1 MGTVK
6 KILPDMLAVVA
17 FVIIAFAYFFVPVR
31 DGKVLSGHDH
41 DGGVGSGI
49 EMQHYRDTHN
59 GERTRWTNSLFSGM
73 PTYQM
78 APSYDST
85 DTLSTLQR
93 MYQLWLPNVV
103 AYVFMMLLGFYIML
117 RAFDFKVWMAAL
129 GAVLWAFS
137 SYYFIIIAAGHIW
150 KVLTLCFIPP
160 TIGGIMLCYRR
171 KYLWGT
177 ALTGIFTAMQIFS
190 NHIQMTYYFMFVIGL
205 LALAFLAQALM
216 PSCKALDL
224 RSWFKASLCAL
235 CGGLLGVLVNISN
248 LYHTYEYSKES
259 MRSKSEL
266 THKTKDA
273 SDQTDSGLERSYI
286 TQWSYGGDELLTL
299 MIPNTKGGASMPLS
313 MNETAMEKA
322 NYELAQYRIYDA
334 FPQYHGE
341 QPGTSGPVYIGAFV
355 CFLFLLGLIIVR
367 GPLKWALLVATL
379 LSILLSLGHNLMWF
393 TDFFLDYVP
402 MYDKFR
408 TVASIL
414 VIAEFTMPLLGLL
427 ALKQV
432 VETPGMLHERRVQA
446 AMYVALGLTAGVCLL
461 LWLCPDLMG
470 SFLSSSDRQGLAE
483 YVSRGYMDQGMA
495 DKIMVSLSTM
505 RKAMFTSDC
514 LRSFFIILI
523 GFAALM
529 AYRTGKLKASVLVG
543 GLTVLCL
550 FDMWQ
555 VNKRYLNDDMFS
567 EPRPKAQNFA
577 KSEADE
583 MILQDEAL
591 DYRVLNLSVNTFNE
605 NSTSYYHKSIGGYH
619 PAKLRRYQEL
629 IEAHI
634 AKESQQV
641 QQAAARTGGDL
652 TKVNGDSLTP
662 VLNML
667 NMKYL
672 ILGLQDGG
680 KVAVPNPHAN
690 GNAWFVDKVHYVGNA
705 DDELAALGRLNT
717 QHEAV
722 ANKQFQAVLG
732 EARTDSTAS
741 VVMTDYEANELGYD
755 VCSEQGGVL
764 IFSEIFYPGW
774 TATVDGKEVEI
785 ARADYVLRA
794 IRMEGG
800 KHHVVLKF
808 DPQSVHTTDT
818 LAYIALTLLA
828 LMLAAAAG
836 WPYVRRR
843 KECSEK

>member
-1 MGTVK
+1 MGTLK

-17 FVIIAFAYFFVPVR
+17 FVIIAFTYFFVPVR

-41 DGGVGSGI
+41 DGAVGSGI
-49 EMQHYRDTHN
+49 EIQHYRETHN

-85 DTLSTLQR
+85 DTLSTIQSI
-93 MYQLWLPNVV
+93 YQLWLPNVM

-117 RAFDFKVWMAAL
+117 RAFNFKTWMAAL

-160 TIGGIMLCYRR
+160 TIGGIILCYRK
-171 KYLWGT
+171 KYLWGM
-177 ALTGIFTAMQIFS
+177 AVTGIFTALQIFS
-190 NHIQMTYYFMFVIGL
+190 NHIQMTYYFLFVIGFMV
-205 LALAFLAQALM
+205 LAYFIQTLM
-216 PSCKALDL
+216 PSHKELDI
-224 RSWFKASLCAL
+224 RSWLKASACAL
-235 CGGLLGVLVNISN
+235 IGGVLGVLVNISN
-248 LYHTYEYSKES
+248 IYHTYEYSKES

-266 THKTKDA
+266 TQKTKNA
-273 SDQTDSGLERSYI
+273 KDQTNSGLERSYI

-313 MNETAMEKA
+313 MNSTAMEKA
-322 NYELAQYRIYDA
+322 DYELNNYRIYDA

-355 CFLFLLGLIIVR
+355 CFLFILGLFIVK
-367 GPLKWALLVATL
+367 GPMKWALLCATI

-393 TDFFLDYVP
+393 TDLFLDYVP

-414 VIAEFTMPLLGLL
+414 VIAEFTMPMLGLL
-427 ALKQV
+427 ALNKII
-432 VETPGMLHERRVQA
+432 ENPKMLYESRTMA
-446 AMYVALGLTAGVCLL
+446 SMYIALSLTAGVCLL
-461 LWLCPDLMG
+461 LWLFPDIMG
-470 SFLSSSDRQGLAE
+470 SFLSSSDTQGLSQ
-483 YVSRGYMDQGMA
+483 YVSMGYMDQAMA
-495 DKIMVSLSTM
+495 DKIQMSISTM
-505 RKAMFTSDC
+505 RKAMFTTDC

-529 AYRTGKLKASVLVG
+529 IYRTGKLKASVLTG
-543 GLTVLCL
+543 GLIVLCL

-567 EPRPKAQNFA
+567 EPRPTTQSFA
-577 KSEADE
+577 KNEADE
-583 MILQDEAL
+583 MILQDKTL

-619 PAKLRRYQEL
+619 AAKLRRYQEL
-629 IEAHI
+629 IEAYI
-634 AKESQQV
+634 AKESSKI
-641 QQAAARTGGDL
+641 QQAAAEAGGDL

-667 NMKYL
+667 NTKYL

-690 GNAWFVDKVHYVGNA
+690 GNAWFVNKVLYVSNA
-705 DDELAALGRLNT
+705 DDELGTLGKINT
-717 QHEAV
+717 KQTAV
-722 ANKQFQAVLG
+722 ANKQFQKILG
-732 EARTDSTAS
+732 EAKTDSTAS
-741 VVMTDYEANELGYD
+741 ILMTDYEANELSYD
-755 VCSEQGGVL
+755 VESKAGGVL
-764 IFSEIFYPGW
+764 VFSEIYYPGW

-785 ARADYVLRA
+785 ARVNYVLRA
-794 IRMEGG
+794 IKMEGG

-808 DPQSVHTTDT
+808 DPQSVHTTDSI
-818 LAYIALTLLA
+818 AYIALILLA
-828 LMLAAAAG
+828 LMLVIAII
-836 WPYVRRR
+836 WPYL
-843 KECSEK
+843 KTKKKQ

>member
-1 MGTVK
+1 MGTLK

-41 DGGVGSGI
+41 DGAVGSGI

-117 RAFDFKVWMAAL
+117 RAFNFKTWMAAL

-160 TIGGIMLCYRR
+160 TIGGILLCYRR
-171 KYLWGT
+171 KYLWGM
-177 ALTGIFTAMQIFS
+177 AVTGIFTALQIFS
-190 NHIQMTYYFMFVIGL
+190 NHIQMTYYFMFVIAAL
-205 LALAFLAQALM
+205 VLAFLAQALM
-216 PSCKALDL
+216 PSCKELDL
-224 RSWFKASLCAL
+224 RSWLKASLCAL
-235 CGGLLGVLVNISN
+235 IGGVLGVLVNISN
-248 LYHTYEYSKES
+248 IYHTYEYSKES

-273 SDQTDSGLERSYI
+273 KDQTDSGLERSYI

-313 MNETAMEKA
+313 MNATAMEKA
-322 NYELAQYRIYDA
+322 DYQLSQYRIYDA

-355 CFLFLLGLIIVR
+355 CFLFLLGLFIVK
-367 GPLKWALLVATL
+367 GPLKWALLGATI

-414 VIAEFTMPLLGLL
+414 VIAEFTMPMLGLL
-427 ALKQV
+427 ALKQI
-432 VETPGMLHERRVQA
+432 TDNPRQLHGKGTMT
-446 AMYVALGLTAGVCLL
+446 AMYAALALTAGVCLT
-461 LWLCPDLMG
+461 LWLFPDLMG
-470 SFLSSSDRQGLAE
+470 SFLSSSDKEGLKQ
-483 YVSRGYMDQGMA
+483 YVAMGYMDQ
-495 DKIMVSLSTM
+495 SLANSIQMSISTM
-505 RKAMFTSDC
+505 RKAMFASDC
-514 LRSFFIILI
+514 LRSLFIILI
-523 GFAALM
+523 GFSALM
-529 AYRTGKLKASVLVG
+529 IYRMGRLKTSVLLAS
-543 GLTVLCL
+543 LTVLCL
-550 FDMWQ
+550 IDMWQ

-567 EPRPKAQNFA
+567 VPRPAAQSFA

-619 PAKLRRYQEL
+619 AAKLRRYQEL

-634 AKESQQV
+634 AKESSSI
-641 QQAAARTGGDL
+641 QQAAARTGGNL
-652 TKVNGDSLTP
+652 MEVNGDSLSP

-667 NMKYL
+667 NTKYL

-690 GNAWFVDKVHYVGNA
+690 GNAWFVSKVEYVENA
-705 DDELAALGRLNT
+705 DDELATLGHLDT
-717 QHEAV
+717 KHTAV
-722 ANKQFQAVLG
+722 ANKQYQSLLG
-732 EARTDSTAS
+732 EAVADSTAT
-741 VVMTDYEANELGYD
+741 VTMTDYEANKLGYD
-755 VCSEQGGVL
+755 VTSKAGGVL
-764 IFSEIFYPGW
+764 VFSEIFYPGW
-774 TATVDGKEVEI
+774 TATIEGKEVEI
-785 ARADYVLRA
+785 ARVNYVLRA

-800 KHHVVLKF
+800 KHHVVLEF

-818 LAYIALTLLA
+818 VAYVALTLLA
-828 LMLAAAAG
+828 LMLAVAIG
-836 WPYVRRR
+836 WPYIRR
-843 KECSEK
+843 KK